1 MKTVWITH
9 EKREGSIQKSPCV
22 AALGFFDG
30 VHIGH
35 QTVITKAKKIAVQ
48 RNLNLAVITFFPHPK
63 EVLSDGAHSVRYLMP
78 FTMRQ
83 EKLERLGVDIL
94 YVVRFNPMFAA
105 LSPQQF
111 VKDYLLALH
120 VKHVVAGF
128 DFTYG
133 CRGEGNMDTI
143 KGHGQGQFDVTTVA
157 KVNQADG
164 KISSTRIREML
175 AVGKVGSIP
184 EYLGSFYETK
194 GRIHSVY
201 PFGQNGG
208 YLTAIV
214 SIDRY
219 FTLPKPGVYETEAMI
234 DSQYHT
240 FVSRIRP
247 NDMSIV
253 EVESEFLQ
261 ELEQHK
267 EICLK
272 WIRRLHEIFDGQGD
286 KMHEQHFAYRPN

>member
-1 MKTVWITH
+1 METVWITH
-9 EKREGSIQKSPCV
+9 ETKDSSIQKIPCV

-35 QTVITKAKKIAVQ
+35 QTVIEEAKKMAIQ
-48 RNLNLAVITFFPHPK
+48 EKLKLAVITFFPHPK
-63 EVLSDGAHSVRYLMP
+63 EVLSDGKHSVRYLMP
-78 FTMRQ
+78 FAMRQ
-83 EKLERLGVDIL
+83 EKLARLGVDVL
-94 YVVRFNPMFAA
+94 YVIHFTPVFAS

-111 VKDYLLALH
+111 VQEYLLAFH

-133 CRGEGNMDTI
+133 YQGEGNMDTI
-143 KGHGQGQFDVTTVA
+143 KEHGYGEFGVTTVA
-157 KVNQADG
+157 KVNQAEK

-184 EYLGSFYETK
+184 EYLGNFYETK

-201 PFGQNGG
+201 PFGQNEG
-208 YLTAIV
+208 YSTVTV
-214 SIDRY
+214 SIDRH

-240 FVSRIRP
+240 FVSLIRS
-247 NDMSIV
+247 NNTSIV
-253 EVESEFLQ
+253 EVDSEVLQ
-261 ELEQHK
+261 ALEQHK
-267 EICLK
+267 EIYLK
-272 WIRRLHEIFDGQGD
+272 WIKRLHEIPDEFFCL
-286 KMHEQHFAYRPN
+286 KIPEYSI